1 MQIIIPCRSLHGG
14 KTRLAPCLD
23 AEARRKLC
31 ERLLRQTLDL
41 AARLVAPDCIRVVS
55 ADEEAH
61 AIAGDYRVRGL
72 HEPGV
77 GLNAALES
85 ARASL
90 RADDAPA
97 DAILILPIDLPFAT
111 ADVLHQANS
120 RAGDIVI
127 APDASGTGTNLLL
140 LRSAGLWRLPF
151 CFGPGSYAA
160 HLAAARAHGL
170 TATTFRDRRIAF
182 DIDQPEHYRTW
193 RANERAEA
201 GA

>member
-1 MQIIIPCRSLHGG
+1 MQIIIPCRSLRGG
-14 KTRLAPCLD
+14 KTRLAPCLN

-31 ERLLRQTLDL
+31 ERLLLQTLDL
-41 AARLVAPDCIRVVS
+41 AARLVAPDYIRVVS
-55 ADEEAH
+55 GDEDAL
-61 AIAGDYRVRGL
+61 AIASGYRVCALSDAGS
-72 HEPGV
+72 
-77 GLNAALES
+77 GLNAALET

-90 RADDAPA
+90 KTDNTATDT
-97 DAILILPIDLPFAT
+97 ILILPIDLPFAT
-111 ADVLHQANS
+111 ADALHRAKS

-140 LRSAGLWRLPF
+140 LRDAGLWRLPF
-151 CFGPGSYAA
+151 RFGPGSYAA

-193 RANERAEA
+193 RARGRAED